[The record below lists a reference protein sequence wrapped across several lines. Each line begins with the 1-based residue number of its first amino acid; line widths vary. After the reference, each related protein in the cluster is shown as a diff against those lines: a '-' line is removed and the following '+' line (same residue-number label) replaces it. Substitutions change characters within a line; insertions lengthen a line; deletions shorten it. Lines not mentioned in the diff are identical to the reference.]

1 MLNEAVA
8 AVAVVSVTAVT
19 AVGSPEAST
28 VAASEASSG
37 DGSAKDVGRL
47 GGSRTDAGSRTEVSS
62 GSVASASEVGSTSV
76 RSGSV
81 GSGSVGSG
89 AIAAMSSVGA
99 IMVSGGNV
107 EDRGVDASGGGR
119 GWSGAG
125 LVRGHSSAEA
135 RAVSDVL
142 DGAPAAVGATQAV
155 RALLVAHAVT
165 GLPTGGAARGVV
177 LVVAEAVGAGDVLS
191 AMLAGSSTVATPDET
206 GVSGGAGNGEN
217 NEDLH
222 SWLSVVCVHVL
233 HKTSSTELGDG

>member
-8 AVAVVSVTAVT
+8 AMAVVSVTAVT

-37 DGSAKDVGRL
+37 DGSTKDVGRL
-47 GGSRTDAGSRTEVSS
+47 GGSCTDAGSRTEVSS

-81 GSGSVGSG
+81 GSG
-89 AIAAMSSVGA
+89 AIASMSSVGA

-119 GWSGAG
+119 GWSGTW

-155 RALLVAHAVT
+155 RAPLVAHAVT

-177 LVVAEAVGAGDVLS
+177 LVVAEAVGAGDVLR

-222 SWLSVVCVHVL
+222 SWLSVVCVLVL
-233 HKTSSTELGDG
+233 HKTSSTEL